1 MPVDVASG
9 NLFTAWHD
17 IEIDGVHPLV
27 WRRFYSTRFLDRDP
41 SILGRGWIHSFDMSL
56 VRDLEGYRYSGHDGD
71 TIVFDDEEYAVESR
85 GSIILN
91 RGECMELR
99 REGEWLVVYHWHDW
113 QEDVGKFYFPRLP
126 HGAAKLARV
135 ALPSGFDIVLDY
147 SHDGRLRQIRQTVER
162 RSLLLNYTGGGLL
175 DSIELAAPSVR
186 QLAVAR
192 YEYDPGGR
200 LVAVYDANG
209 APMRY
214 AYDTDGRMSEET
226 SRTGGTVRMKYDS
239 RGRCVEIGGEN
250 RYQLRSFQYDEA
262 ANATRVTDSLGNLT
276 LYQLNELG
284 QVTQEQLPNGG
295 LHTTAFDEFG
305 RVVSKTGPMGETTE
319 QTFGDGGEISA
330 ITYPNGSITK
340 FEYTSEHQPVRIT
353 QGNGSVWQLDY
364 ERGALV
370 GVTDPEGAETRY
382 LRDAGNVLTEID
394 TPAGNHIRIAHDAE
408 WSEEVMTDDLGLIYR
423 QDLDIRLQP
432 VAIYDARG
440 LIRRV
445 EYDSNGEVTAIVEA
459 DNSTRRY
466 THDAGGQIA
475 RYTDANGGSFLL
487 EYTPYCDHRRI
498 TDANGYTYSYTQDTE
513 GRLVSVTNPKGEVSL
528 FVYDAM
534 GAIVRWMSFDG
545 RTEAFDYDLSSRRIR
560 WRKSSG
566 AVLDYSYDAAG
577 NLERLESAGA
587 PLVSNTYDPAG
598 NLVKT
603 VTPAAEVELAYD
615 LCGRVLRE
623 TQNGRTVRY
632 RYHPS
637 GELASR
643 SLEGSYAGEIGLS
656 YDVRNRL
663 IRLAAGN
670 RPFQTLQYDAANLKL
685 SRHLGPAV
693 ERFEYDVRR
702 RPTRVRIGRFQD
714 DIVSRNYSYDAED
727 NLTKVVDSRRGAT
740 AYEYDIGERLIRV
753 SDSTRGE
760 VAFEY
765 DPCNNLVRRDGT
777 VLDYGA
783 GNRLTRFGGATVEH
797 GPDGSVV
804 RIVEQDR
811 EMRLLWDALGQLA
824 AIDSNGHGITRY
836 GYDGFGRRTFKQQGE
851 EVTQYFWS
859 RDDLLAQGAGES
871 FVEYAIGDAVPDAIW
886 ENGEIRHVVLSYAG
900 APYELLDERG
910 RLVWWGEYDPWGA
923 LVAEVRDG
931 ASHALRLPGQ
941 YFDPESGLHYNRFR
955 YYHALSGTFVSPD
968 PLGLAGGMN
977 EFLYAINPL
986 NWSDPLGLK
995 CGKKNHR
1002 YSVYV
1007 LTQGNPPQIVY
1018 VGITKRSPASRLQE
1032 HSKFKKGQ
1040 FDKMYVVDSGL
1051 TRVQARNIE
1060 GSALH
1065 NIGSSSGV
1073 TGIPKASML
1082 NERRNDKQFYHSYGD
1097 PPARGRTLYDAP
1109 TTQSQLDLTGKT
1121 PV

>member
-27 WRRFYSTRFLDRDP
+27 WRRFYSTRFLGRDP
-41 SILGRGWIHSFDMSL
+41 SILGRGWIHAFDMSL

-71 TIVFDDEEYAVESR
+71 TIVFDDEDYAVESG
-85 GSIILN
+85 GSILN
-91 RGECMELR
+91 RGDCMELR

-113 QEDVGKFYFPRLP
+113 EEEVGKFYFPRLP
-126 HGAAKLARV
+126 QGAARLAKV

-147 SHDGRLRQIRQTVER
+147 SQDGRLRQIRQAVEQ
-162 RSLLLNYTGGGLL
+162 RSLLLNYNRAGML
-175 DSIELAAPSVR
+175 DSIELAAPTGQPLV
-186 QLAVAR
+186 VAR
-192 YEYDPGGR
+192 YAYDSGSR
-200 LVAVYDANG
+200 LVAVYDAKG

-214 AYDTDGRMSEET
+214 AYDADDRLFEET

-239 RGRCVEIGGEN
+239 RDRCVEIGGED
-250 RYQLRSFQYDEA
+250 RYQLRSFQYNDA
-262 ANATRVTDSLGNLT
+262 SKTTMVTDSLGNLT
-276 LYQLNELG
+276 LYQWNELG
-284 QVTQEQLPNGG
+284 QVTHEQLPNAG
-295 LHTTAFDEFG
+295 LRTTVFDEFG
-305 RVVSKTGPMGETTE
+305 RVVSRTGPMGETTE
-319 QTFGDGGEISA
+319 QAYGDGGEISA
-330 ITYPNGSITK
+330 ITHPNGSVTT
-340 FEYTSEHQPVRIT
+340 FEYNSEHQPVRIT
-353 QGNGSVWQLDY
+353 QADGSVWRLDY

-370 GVTDPEGAETRY
+370 GVVDPEEAETRY
-382 LRDAGNVLTEID
+382 LRDAANVLAEID
-394 TPAGNHIRIAHDAE
+394 TPAGNHIRIAHNPE
-408 WSEEVMTDDLGLIYR
+408 WSEEVMTDDLGFIYR
-423 QDLDIRLQP
+423 QELDMRLQP

-466 THDAGGQIA
+466 AHDAAGQIV
-475 RYTDANGGSFLL
+475 RYTDANGRSFLL

-498 TDANGYTYSYTQDTE
+498 TDANGNTYSYTQDTE
-513 GRLVSVTNPKGEVSL
+513 GRLLSVTNPKGEVSL
-528 FVYDAM
+528 FAYGPM
-534 GAIVRWMSFDG
+534 GAIARWMSFDG
-545 RTEAFDYDLSSRRIR
+545 RTEAFEYDLSSRRTQ
-560 WRKSSG
+560 WRKPSG
-566 AVLDYSYDAAG
+566 AVLEYAYDTGG
-577 NLERLESAGA
+577 NLARIESDGV
-587 PLVSNTYDPAG
+587 PLVSNSYDLVG

-603 VTPAAEVELAYD
+603 VTPAAEVQLTYD
-615 LCGRVLRE
+615 LCGRVLSER
-623 TQNGRTVRY
+623 QNGRTVRY
-632 RYHPS
+632 RYYPS

-643 SLEGSYAGEIGLS
+643 SLEGSYAGELGLS

-663 IRLAAGN
+663 IRLSAGN

-685 SRHLGPAV
+685 SRHLGPVV

-702 RPTRVRIGRFQD
+702 RPIRVRIRRFQD
-714 DIVSRNYSYDAED
+714 HIASRDYSYDGED
-727 NLTKVVDSRRGAT
+727 NLTKVIDSRRGAK
-740 AYEYDIGERLIRV
+740 AYEYDARERLIRV
-753 SDSTRGE
+753 SDSTQGE

-765 DPCNNLVRRDGT
+765 DACNNLVRRDGI
-777 VLDYGA
+777 VLEYGA

-836 GYDGFGRRTFKQQGE
+836 AYDGFGRRTLKQQGGH
-851 EVTQYFWS
+851 VTEYFWS
-859 RDDLLAQGAGES
+859 RDDLLAQRAGES

-886 ENGEIRHVVLSYAG
+886 ENGEVRHVVLSYAG
-900 APYELLDERG
+900 APGELLDDHG
-910 RLVWWGEYDPWGA
+910 RLVWWGEYDPWGTLA
-923 LVAEVRDG
+923 SEVRDG
-931 ASHALRLPGQ
+931 ASHVLRLPGQ
-941 YFDPESGLHYNRFR
+941 YFDSESGLHYNRFR
-955 YYHALSGTFVSPD
+955 YYHPLSGTFVSPD

-977 EFLYAINPL
+977 EFLYAINPI

-995 CGKKNHR
+995 CGKRNHR

-1007 LTQGNPPQIVY
+1007 LAQNGKIVY
-1018 VGITKRSPASRLQE
+1018 VGITKRSAASRLRE
-1032 HSKFKKGQ
+1032 HSRFKKGQ

-1065 NIGSSSGV
+1065 NIGASPNL
-1073 TGIPKASML
+1073 TGITNSTML
-1082 NERRNDKQFYHSYGD
+1082 NQRRNDGQFYHSYGD
-1097 PPARGRTLYDAP
+1097 PPARGRTLFDAP